1 MKRMFLILRRDF
13 KEMRSTTAFR
23 IMIILVAFVTVAASA
38 GVSIALRLQSWYG
51 IQQAVPALDL
61 ILGLLAYF
69 LPFVVLMVFVWAFAS
84 IQISNEKVNGNLES
98 ILATPISPKTLWMG
112 KCLAIFMPAY
122 LISIIATIIMLL
134 VITLAAVLPGWGMVV
149 LPAAALANG
158 LIINPLLSFALLAFI
173 VLFSIA
179 NNPDIA
185 TAPSLLV
192 GFALMIGIPVGLL
205 TGVIDLNSWS
215 FALWYLVGA
224 VVCWGVVLYLTRLLT
239 RQNIV
244 LSSKGS

>member
-1 MKRMFLILRRDF
+1 MFLILRRDF

-69 LPFVVLMVFVWAFAS
+69 LPFVVLMVFVGAFAS

-173 VLFSIA
+173 TLFSIA
-179 NNPDIA
+179 NTRDIA
-185 TAPSLLV
+185 PAPPLLV

-205 TGVIDLNSWS
+205 TGVLDLNSWS

-224 VVCWGVVLYLTRLLT
+224 AVCWGVVLYLTRLLT